1 MLNVKNVSF
10 QYSEGKPAL
19 QEVNLSLDKGEIAYL
34 IGESGS
40 GKTTLLKIL
49 QGRILPSEGVVEVDG
64 VPLTTIKNKQILSY
78 RQSIGPIFQEF
89 RLMSHKTVQEN
100 IKVGIEALGLKWTEV
115 HEHEMLLLLEKM
127 GIESKV
133 SLNVEALS
141 YGEKQRVAIARALIR
156 KPKLLLADEPTGN
169 LDDENALNVLKL
181 LTDLKDENTTVIIA
195 THAVHLL
202 DQLPE
207 GRIFQ
212 MRRGTLHEK

>member
-19 QEVNLSLDKGEIAYL
+19 QEVNLSLGKGEIAYL

-49 QGRILPSEGVVEVDG
+49 QGRILPSEGVVEVAG

-115 HEHEMLLLLEKM
+115 HEHDMLLLLEKM
-127 GIESKV
+127 GIGSKV

>member
-1 MLNVKNVSF
+1 MLKVKNVSF
-10 QYSEGKPAL
+10 LYSEDKPAL
-19 QEVNLSLDKGEIAYL
+19 QEVNLSLGKGEIAYL